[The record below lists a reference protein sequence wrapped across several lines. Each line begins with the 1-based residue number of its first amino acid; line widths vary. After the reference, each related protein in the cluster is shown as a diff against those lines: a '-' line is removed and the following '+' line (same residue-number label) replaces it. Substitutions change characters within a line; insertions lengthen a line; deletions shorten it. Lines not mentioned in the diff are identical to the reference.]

1 MKRKTYNKC
10 VGNTIE
16 SLIVDLFEYYDS
28 VWDIIQKE
36 NYEDQMDESFLQAL
50 MMDRLARV
58 YLTYHRQDN
67 LLTNTGQILN

>member
-36 NYEDQMDESFLQAL
+36 DYEDQMDESFLQAL

-58 YLTYHRQDN
+58 YLTYHRQDH
-67 LLTNTGQILN
+67 LLTDSGQILN